1 MEMRIHYDV
10 INIKCTCNILKFSDA
25 QIKFGMNNGITLIF
39 FINKT
44 YLETIWDFF
53 STTEQA
59 TKAQMGGGVEG
70 SLLFP

>member
-53 STTEQA
+53 FHHRTGHEGPN
-59 TKAQMGGGVEG
+59 GGGG
-70 SLLFP
+70 RG